1 MTHYILC
8 VQITIY
14 GDCGVCRVV
23 RRWCVGMVK
32 VHCCSTTG
40 GCGGTALIAS
50 QLTQTLLIAYWPL
63 AIVYS
68 ALDPQMELLG
78 KFIPLAICHSFT
90 RSRHAI
96 SELKCI

>member
-1 MTHYILC
+1 M
-8 VQITIY
+8 IY

-40 GCGGTALIAS
+40 GYGGTALIAS
-50 QLTQTLLIAYWPL
+50 QLTQTLLIASWPWV
-63 AIVYS
+63 IVYY

-78 KFIPLAICHSFT
+78 KFIPLAIRHSFT
-90 RSRHAI
+90 T
-96 SELKCI
+96 